1 MHQLTSQFAA
11 EEAGSSGFGAL
22 GIDFKAF
29 LIQLITFVLVF
40 LILRKY
46 VFGRVVKLLDDRQ
59 KTIEEGVK
67 LTADMN
73 VARDKLQ
80 EEMTQS
86 RQKARSEADK
96 LLADAHEQ
104 AGATLKE
111 AEDAAQ
117 RKVDAIMADAH
128 KRIEEET
135 HRARRKLEKDMV
147 EMVIAATEIVAKEKI
162 DPKKDHELIDKALRG
177 QA

>member
-1 MHQLTSQFAA
+1 VDQPVLQFAA
-11 EEAGSSGFGAL
+11 EETTKSGFGAL
-22 GIDFKAF
+22 GIDFQAF
-29 LIQLITFVLVF
+29 LIQLITFVFVF

-46 VFGRVVKLLDDRQ
+46 VFGRVVRLLDDRQ

-80 EEMTQS
+80 EEIERS
-86 RQKARSEADK
+86 RQKARLQADQV
-96 LLADAHEQ
+96 LSDAHEQ

-117 RKVDAIMADAH
+117 RKVDAIMADAR

-135 HRARRKLEKDMV
+135 HRARRKLEGDMV

-162 DPKKDHELIDKALRG
+162 DPKKDSELIEKALRG